1 MLEVEGEMEDIRKLF
16 REVACGEVDP
26 THEEYVNQLM
36 SNGSQITKKGLRR
49 LIEKIGQ
56 VNLSEEELSRI
67 FAEIDVNR
75 NGKIDIDEFMDCIYN
90 AENKKDKQS
99 HDAVF
104 RIRKAH
110 AKLNVKELQLIFDTL
125 PLSFKPSFS
134 QVELEQR
141 NRNTPCSKLMP

>member
-1 MLEVEGEMEDIRKLF
+1 
-16 REVACGEVDP
+16 
-26 THEEYVNQLM
+26 M

-134 QVELEQR
+134 QVEFEQR

>member
-1 MLEVEGEMEDIRKLF
+1 
-16 REVACGEVDP
+16 
-26 THEEYVNQLM
+26 
-36 SNGSQITKKGLRR
+36 
-49 LIEKIGQ
+49 
-56 VNLSEEELSRI
+56 LSRI

-75 NGKIDIDEFMDCIYN
+75 NGKIDVDEFMDYIYN

-99 HDAVF
+99 LEAVF

-125 PLSFKPSFS
+125 PFSFKSSFS

-141 NRNTPCSKLMP
+141 NRNTPCSKLIP